1 MDIGD
6 GLIFLQIPPKKLA
19 STPEIAPK
27 IPGFH
32 STALN
37 GTGHKIVDYIG
48 FL

>member
-6 GLIFLQIPPKKLA
+6 EWLFLQIPPKKLA

-37 GTGHKIVDYIG
+37 GTGHKIVDSIG
-48 FL
+48 SL